1 MTEPLVIT
9 RVTHSCHLIQIGGLT
24 VLTDPW
30 FSQRALYHP
39 GEPIAFQPEQLPR
52 LDAVVISHEHYD
64 HCDLEAFRRHPGK
77 DVPLLV
83 AGPVVEKAR
92 KAGFTNV
99 RALEPWQSARVGDL
113 TISAAPG
120 KHGVYEVTYV
130 ISGGG
135 RSVYFAG
142 DTLLIPELRTLT
154 DRYGPLDVALLPVNG
169 LQIRMAGNKQVVMN
183 AEEAAELT
191 AVLRPRLA
199 VPQHYA
205 FTGGTVGDMLFL
217 KSDKDPSLFVEAARR
232 LAPDIPVK
240 VISPG
245 EPLAVAPLTPDP
257 EQPSGAPTMPSDDSS
272 VRDALNHQSLQVSR
286 DDPGPRPMIAV
297 LDARPGLAGQL
308 REKIAELAA
317 QVRREPGYL
326 TFTAYEAR
334 DVPGRF
340 YLYEV
345 YASAAAFAEHLQTRP
360 VHDFIAAVPALS
372 TAQPGSLVQLDE
384 TTVG

>member
-1 MTEPLVIT
+1 VSSPFFDALYLLSDVRYLPREGTVMTEPLVIT

-39 GEPIAFQPEQLPR
+39 GEPIAFQPEQLPH

-64 HCDLEAFRRHPGK
+64 HCDLDAFRRYPDK
-77 DVPLLV
+77 DVPFLV

-99 RALEPWQSARVGDL
+99 RALEPWQSAQVGDL
-113 TISAAPG
+113 TIAAVPG
-120 KHGVYEVTYV
+120 KPGVYEVTYV

-169 LQIRMAGNKQVVMN
+169 LHIRMAGNKQVVMN

-191 AVLRPRLA
+191 AALRPRLA

-205 FTGGTVGDMLFL
+205 FTSGTMGDRIFL
-217 KSDKDPSLFVEAARR
+217 KSDKTPAHFVEAARR
-232 LAPDIPVK
+232 LAPDVPVK

-245 EPLAVAPLTPDP
+245 EPLTVAP
-257 EQPSGAPTMPSDDSS
+257 
-272 VRDALNHQSLQVSR
+272 
-286 DDPGPRPMIAV
+286 
-297 LDARPGLAGQL
+297 
-308 REKIAELAA
+308 
-317 QVRREPGYL
+317 
-326 TFTAYEAR
+326 
-334 DVPGRF
+334 
-340 YLYEV
+340 
-345 YASAAAFAEHLQTRP
+345 
-360 VHDFIAAVPALS
+360 
-372 TAQPGSLVQLDE
+372 
-384 TTVG
+384 

>member
-39 GEPIAFQPEQLPR
+39 GEPIAFQPEQLPH

-64 HCDLEAFRRHPGK
+64 HCDLEAFRRYPDK

-113 TISAAPG
+113 TIAAAPG

-169 LQIRMAGNKQVVMN
+169 LHIRMAGNKQVVMN

-191 AVLRPRLA
+191 AALRPRLA

-205 FTGGTVGDMLFL
+205 FTSGAVGDRIFL

-232 LAPDIPVK
+232 LAADVPVK

-245 EPLAVAPLTPDP
+245 EPLTVAP
-257 EQPSGAPTMPSDDSS
+257 
-272 VRDALNHQSLQVSR
+272 
-286 DDPGPRPMIAV
+286 
-297 LDARPGLAGQL
+297 
-308 REKIAELAA
+308 
-317 QVRREPGYL
+317 
-326 TFTAYEAR
+326 
-334 DVPGRF
+334 
-340 YLYEV
+340 
-345 YASAAAFAEHLQTRP
+345 
-360 VHDFIAAVPALS
+360 
-372 TAQPGSLVQLDE
+372 
-384 TTVG
+384 

>member
-1 MTEPLVIT
+1 
-9 RVTHSCHLIQIGGLT
+9 
-24 VLTDPW
+24 
-30 FSQRALYHP
+30 
-39 GEPIAFQPEQLPR
+39 
-52 LDAVVISHEHYD
+52 
-64 HCDLEAFRRHPGK
+64 
-77 DVPLLV
+77 VPLLV

-99 RALEPWQSARVGDL
+99 RALEPWQSAQIGDL

-217 KSDKDPSLFVEAARR
+217 KSDKTPARFVEAARR

-245 EPLAVAPLTPDP
+245 EPLAVAP
-257 EQPSGAPTMPSDDSS
+257 
-272 VRDALNHQSLQVSR
+272 
-286 DDPGPRPMIAV
+286 
-297 LDARPGLAGQL
+297 
-308 REKIAELAA
+308 
-317 QVRREPGYL
+317 
-326 TFTAYEAR
+326 
-334 DVPGRF
+334 
-340 YLYEV
+340 
-345 YASAAAFAEHLQTRP
+345 
-360 VHDFIAAVPALS
+360 
-372 TAQPGSLVQLDE
+372 
-384 TTVG
+384 